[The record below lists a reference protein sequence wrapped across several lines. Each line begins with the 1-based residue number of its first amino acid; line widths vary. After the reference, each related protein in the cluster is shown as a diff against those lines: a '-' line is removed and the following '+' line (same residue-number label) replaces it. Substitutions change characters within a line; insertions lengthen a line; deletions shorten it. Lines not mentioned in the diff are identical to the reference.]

1 MIWTSFTHFHD
12 GHIITLVSV
21 WSSMININFNILEV
35 ISRNFD
41 TELLF
46 YEHTFK
52 SDLFFLI
59 FLLCNKRKKMSNPH
73 SLINFEKKRK
83 NSLFCELLSAT
94 NVSFYIFLNDQKFLL
109 RERQHSYIKMLFF
122 LRNWLP
128 HFHQQSV
135 SF

>member
-1 MIWTSFTHFHD
+1 LIWTSFTHFHD

-21 WSSMININFNILEV
+21 WSSMININLNILEI

-46 YEHTFK
+46 FEHTFK
-52 SDLFFLI
+52 SGLLFLYFFFVIKGKKCQIHTASSILKKREKTPSFVNYFQPQMSLFTFFL
-59 FLLCNKRKKMSNPH
+59 NN
-73 SLINFEKKRK
+73 
-83 NSLFCELLSAT
+83 
-94 NVSFYIFLNDQKFLL
+94 QKFPL